1 MRSMG
6 TLGIVA
12 LLGASIALLATS
24 ETPAG
29 AARVTVG
36 KLVVRADGGFEPRQ
50 LPRQTFVPIRFQGH
64 ADIEMKDGSTPP
76 AAQRIRLDYDRDGL
90 LTTAGLPVCQPG
102 QLERATTAQARSRC
116 GGAQVGSGHVEA
128 VADVPFVGRVK
139 ARAPLS
145 FFNGPKRGGD
155 RTVIAHAQTTAL
167 LPETYVVVIP
177 VERRRG
183 RYSYRSTFDL
193 PPILGGFGA
202 LTHIDARIGRR
213 YRAGGKE
220 RSFVSAR
227 CSDGIL
233 ETQGFVSFAN
243 GDVVSG
249 ALFKPC
255 TALD

>member
-1 MRSMG
+1 M
-6 TLGIVA
+6 LGSA
-12 LLGASIALLATS
+12 ALGACVLLMASAT
-24 ETPAG
+24 TPAD

-36 KLVVRADGGFEPRQ
+36 KLIVRADGGFEPRQ
-50 LPRQTFVPIRFQGH
+50 LPRRTHVPIRFQGR
-64 ADIEMKDGSTPP
+64 AEIETKDGSMPP
-76 AAQRIRLDYDRDGL
+76 AAQRIRIDYDRDGL
-90 LTTAGLPVCQPG
+90 LTTVGLPVCNPG
-102 QLERATTAQARSRC
+102 QLEGTTTAQARARC

-128 VADVPFVGRVK
+128 AAALPFVGRINV
-139 ARAPLS
+139 RAPLS
-145 FFNGPKRGGD
+145 FFNGPRLGGH
-155 RTVIAHAQTTAL
+155 RTVLAHAQTTVL

-177 VERRRG
+177 VERRGG
-183 RYSYRSTFDL
+183 RYSYRSTLDL
-193 PPILGGFGA
+193 PPILGGLGA